1 MSELGA
7 VQNVLDK
14 VSKQAKDEIVGTLE
28 AGLEESQGLM
38 VALEKE
44 TKKEVQN
51 IMTEAQ
57 REAEIRSRRITGEA
71 EISARNKSL
80 QLVELTL
87 KSVFEKALSLMK
99 NDQYSHSEE
108 LLEKL
113 LRGSLQFVQSGEI
126 RVNLTQ
132 KDSTALSRILPKV
145 SKETGVKMV
154 IDEKPLD
161 SSGGLRISSFDGSI
175 SYDNTFEARLE
186 RVKPILRRKLSAIL
200 SEDA

>member
-1 MSELGA
+1 MSELAA

-28 AGLEESQGLM
+28 AALEESRGLM

-44 TKKEVQN
+44 TKKEVQS

-57 REAEIRSRRITGEA
+57 RQAEIRSRRIAGEA

-87 KSVFEKALSLMK
+87 NSVFEKALSLMK

-113 LRGSLQFVQSGEI
+113 LRESLQFVQSGEI
-126 RVNLTQ
+126 RINLTQ
-132 KDSTALSRILPKV
+132 KDSTTLSKILPKI

-154 IDEKPLD
+154 IDEKPLH
-161 SSGGLRISSFDGSI
+161 SSGGLRASSFDGSI

-186 RVKPILRRKLSAIL
+186 RVKPILRRKLSVIL
-200 SEDA
+200 SGEA

>member
-1 MSELGA
+1 MSELAA

-28 AGLEESQGLM
+28 AALEESQGLM

-44 TKKEVQN
+44 TKKEVQS

-57 REAEIRSRRITGEA
+57 RQAETRSRRIAGEA

-87 KSVFEKALSLMK
+87 NSVFEKGLSLMK

-113 LRGSLQFVQSGEI
+113 LRESLQFVQSGEI
-126 RVNLTQ
+126 RINLTQ
-132 KDSTALSRILPKV
+132 KDSTTLSRILPKI

-161 SSGGLRISSFDGSI
+161 SPGGLRVSSFDGSI

-186 RVKPILRRKLSAIL
+186 RVKPVLRRKLSAIL
-200 SEDA
+200 SGEA